1 MAKLCFKSHNSHNRV
16 EGDPMRNVA
25 RIKLGYYPLPPDEGA
40 RLRQLLNYPTDPASV
55 LDPCAG
61 TGAAL
66 VPLTD
71 NSNTDH
77 YAVELDA
84 ERARLAKAAGIET
97 IHANIFD
104 VTAN

>member
-1 MAKLCFKSHNSHNRV
+1 
-16 EGDPMRNVA
+16 MRNVA
-25 RIKLGYYPLPPDEGA
+25 RIKLGYYPLPPDEGS
-40 RLRQLLNYPTDPASV
+40 RLRQLLNYPSDSVSV

-66 VPLTD
+66 LQLTD
-71 NSNTDH
+71 NANANR

-84 ERARLAKAAGIET
+84 ERARQAKDAGIAT

-104 VTAN
+104 VTAKVESFSLLYLNLPTTRR